1 MSFTAKINVW
11 EELKLSNNFGFDPCG
26 GAFAEPTYCCKYFRG
41 ATGAMGP
48 QGAMGPAGP
57 AGAPGPQG
65 EPGPQ
70 GTQGLP
76 GLLGESAHIE
86 VLRTITG
93 EPGSNAAVLNS
104 GTRSCEAA
112 LTFVIPAGMPGC
124 AGPAGHHG
132 PCGSAGATGATGA
145 TGPDIFDQRNN
156 SLDKGLRLVYNK
168 KQHDR
173 RRKVSLCPTAN

>member
-1 MSFTAKINVW
+1 MP
-11 EELKLSNNFGFDPCG
+11 NNFGFDPCA

-57 AGAPGPQG
+57 QGEPGERGPQG

-70 GTQGLP
+70 GLQGLP
-76 GLLGESAHIE
+76 GLPGESACIE

-104 GTRSCEAA
+104 GTKPCEAA

-124 AGPAGHHG
+124 DGPEG
-132 PCGSAGATGATGA
+132 PCGHCGPPGPRGETGA
-145 TGPDIFDQRNN
+145 TGPTDTSIYTQTQ
-156 SLDKGLRLVYNK
+156 KPI
-168 KQHDR
+168 QI
-173 RRKVSLCPTAN
+173 A